1 MAGENSELTFVRCPS
16 CRSLVPAISTKCRMC
31 GATFDNAQ
39 SEEDK
44 SKAQGRARQHTAT
57 INGADDHDDTPPIA
71 AKPTAPPVAPT
82 AQFKNAR
89 ADSLPNGS
97 DVDDPLRNYLE
108 EVEVEDHHDDNQ
120 DVDNG
125 SAYAPPVKAAAPPPP
140 PPAPKEVRS
149 PQPPPAPTKAPAAPN
164 QVVVESGRGR
174 PGGLSFGKP
183 DNREAKKVEPA
194 QQQEVKREQPVRPP
208 APPVAPKPNFNRP
221 EPQAQRA
228 PQPPKE
234 ERREERQEA
243 RPVERRPE
251 PTKPAPTPSSK
262 PVIHEG
268 DLVGW
273 LVDYKDPRGMGI
285 EIRESQFFVSRERL
299 KASDM
304 VLEDESISTP
314 HALVR
319 ITRQNGVEVQDLMSE
334 SGIRIRR
341 RDSNSWQTLEERVK
355 LQHGDRVQFGK
366 VEYLIVLVPVD

>member
-16 CRSLVPAISTKCRMC
+16 CRSLVPAISTKCRMS
-31 GATFDNAQ
+31 GATFYNAQ
-39 SEEDK
+39 YEEEK

-57 INGADDHDDTPPIA
+57 INGADDHETPPA
-71 AKPTAPPVAPT
+71 LTVKPSAPPAAPT
-82 AQFKNAR
+82 AQFKNTR
-89 ADSLPNGS
+89 TEQLPNGS

-108 EVEVEDHHDDNQ
+108 EVEIEDRREEDNGA
-120 DVDNG
+120 DNG
-125 SAYAPPVKAAAPPPP
+125 SAYAPPIKAAPITP
-140 PPAPKEVRS
+140 PPAPKEVRP
-149 PQPPPAPTKAPAAPN
+149 PQPPPAQPKAPAAPS

-183 DNREAKKVEPA
+183 DNREVKKVEPA
-194 QQQEVKREQPVRPP
+194 QQEVKREQPVRQP
-208 APPVAPKPNFNRP
+208 APPPAPKPNFNRP
-221 EPQAQRA
+221 EAQPQAPRNQ
-228 PQPPKE
+228 QPPKE

-251 PTKPAPTPSSK
+251 PPKATPSSK
-262 PVIHEG
+262 PIIHEG

-273 LVDYKDPRGMGI
+273 LVDYRDPRGMGL

-299 KASDM
+299 KATDM
-304 VLEDESISTP
+304 VLDDDSISTP

-341 RDSNSWQTLEERVK
+341 RDSNSWQTIEERVK
-355 LQHGDRVQFGK
+355 LQHGDRIQFGK